1 MDVRMIKN
9 ITLNDKQA
17 IEELAQLRYLM
28 QFDEK
33 AAGVNMAKLV
43 KDKELI
49 IQNTIDYI
57 KDNLNQNLFIFV
69 YLIDNTIV
77 ATASLIMTPMFPS
90 WHILNG
96 KKGIVS
102 NVYTKPPYRQ
112 HGYQSALIKQ
122 IIAKAEQLNI
132 STLTVNTYNEVALR
146 LYHKFGFQK
155 YENTYRLNL

>member
-43 KDKELI
+43 KDKEPI

-57 KDNLNQNLFIFV
+57 KDNLNQTLFIFV

-96 KKGIVS
+96 KRELSVMYILS
-102 NVYTKPPYRQ
+102 RLTA
-112 HGYQSALIKQ
+112 SMAIKV
-122 IIAKAEQLNI
+122 L
-132 STLTVNTYNEVALR
+132 
-146 LYHKFGFQK
+146 
-155 YENTYRLNL
+155 